1 MTLKKFG
8 HDQTFLIVQFNDQ
21 IVLVTQIWQLKIG
34 YKSFVIIKTNL
45 IKKIP
50 YQKTWSMFDLM
61 NKIDVQFIMTW
72 TYVDMMT
79 NSKSTHHIGFK
90 P

>member
-1 MTLKKFG
+1 VVVLNSIIYNGTIEFFWQCFCFFQVMTLKKFG

-50 YQKTWSMFDLM
+50 YQKT
-61 NKIDVQFIMTW
+61 
-72 TYVDMMT
+72 
-79 NSKSTHHIGFK
+79 
-90 P
+90 

>member
-1 MTLKKFG
+1 
-8 HDQTFLIVQFNDQ
+8 
-21 IVLVTQIWQLKIG
+21 
-34 YKSFVIIKTNL
+34 VIIKTNL